1 MAQLTKELVDR
12 LNEISQKLDIFTE
25 GLVGLVESIN
35 KLGGSTDSLLSELS
49 NKIDNYAN
57 ILSTKSQEDFE
68 VSKSQLIS
76 INEQI
81 DKIRKG
87 VGMEQMLK
95 ISDSLSGLLDTLGGA
110 DFNPVDLK
118 NNLSEI
124 KKYLESKKE

>member
-12 LNEISQKLDIFTE
+12 LNEISQKLDSFTK
-25 GLVGLVESIN
+25 GLGGLVEAIN
-35 KLGGSTDSLLSELS
+35 KLGENTNSILSELS
-49 NKIDNYAN
+49 NKIGSYAD
-57 ILSTKSQEDFE
+57 IVSTKSQEDFE

-76 INEQI
+76 INTQI

-110 DFNPVDLK
+110 DFDPMDLK
-118 NNLSEI
+118 NKLSEI
-124 KKYLESKKE
+124 KNYIESKKE